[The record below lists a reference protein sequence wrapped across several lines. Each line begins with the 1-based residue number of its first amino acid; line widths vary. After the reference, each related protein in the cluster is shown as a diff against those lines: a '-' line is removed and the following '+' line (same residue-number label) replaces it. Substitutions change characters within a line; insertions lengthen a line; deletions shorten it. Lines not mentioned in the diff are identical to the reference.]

1 MQEYIQKSMSFPMY
15 IGFIDQLLA
24 EGKTTGPNQSEAML
38 SYASI
43 NRQRMRRLENTI
55 EIDPDLRRVMGSLDV
70 DWIWLVITEGWC
82 GDASQNIPIIEKIAA
97 ANPRIETRY
106 NLRDENPEL
115 IDRFL
120 TNGAR
125 AIPKLIVI
133 DRQDGSIRGMWGSRP
148 KAAQEYFLEMKAAGL
163 EKANIMENLQ
173 RWYIS
178 DRGRS
183 IQKEFLN
190 LVEEWTRRPFA
201 LAA

>member
-1 MQEYIQKSMSFPMY
+1 MY